1 MSLIIV
7 PYKTILTNNVQ
18 KYIRYS
24 CHKFFRNL
32 FFIDKFL
39 NYLENWPWVKTNPS
53 NLIGNLTSQL
63 PTMFWILKSRN
74 FAWRDISYFK
84 NINCVHMEI
93 TDISNAY
100 FFFSPYL
107 SIKYKQ
113 LIPNKSIMVFK
124 KIQVKDY
131 FLLTEFK
138 TIQPMLALKS

>member
-1 MSLIIV
+1 
-7 PYKTILTNNVQ
+7 
-18 KYIRYS
+18 
-24 CHKFFRNL
+24 
-32 FFIDKFL
+32 
-39 NYLENWPWVKTNPS
+39 
-53 NLIGNLTSQL
+53 
-63 PTMFWILKSRN
+63 
-74 FAWRDISYFK
+74 
-84 NINCVHMEI
+84 MEI

-138 TIQPMLALKS
+138 TIQSMLALKS